1 MPNDTNPPA
10 SILATILAP
19 APTVPPVAPPAPA
32 VAPIT
37 PPPGV
42 PVPPVAQ
49 PAPAVAPITPPP
61 GIPVPPAARY
71 PLDDRRLAE
80 LDNRFEYHAPKGDQV
95 ARYAAIRAKAREL
108 ALVIVQNTPFS
119 REQALAM
126 THVDEAM
133 MFANA
138 AIARGE

>member
-19 APTVPPVAPPAPA
+19 APTVPPVAP
-32 VAPIT
+32 
-37 PPPGV
+37 
-42 PVPPVAQ
+42 